1 MNVFCLDFRNI
12 FFVPNAGQVRISKR
26 AQIASRVMKQMQFHI
41 DSKTVLLEAI
51 KTWCGFWI
59 SRLHFKMVV
68 YVITASEL

>member
-51 KTWCGFWI
+51 KT
-59 SRLHFKMVV
+59 
-68 YVITASEL
+68 